1 MRLMSNKR
9 KAGKKTVDVVVLI
22 SLAYYSQLTQI
33 GQCI

>member
-1 MRLMSNKR
+1 MRLVSNKR
-9 KAGKKTVDVVVLI
+9 KAVKKTVDVVVLI